1 MKSSP
6 FFFNRSRHSF
16 IFRTPCDTDLEMDW
30 PTDLLDYLEAYQVII
45 THTIEIQ
52 TTKRMTFKKLT
63 RIWIWCWIKIKRR
76 INTLCFSNPLCIS
89 FWVHFSFFIDKE
101 VVSSSPSR
109 SYSYYYSSSLPRI
122 IFTLNH
128 HYYHHNPLLVV
139 HAGHGGNFIHFFFL
153 SFFCW
158 STLDTSILVPV
169 CPHCTR
175 CRTGCPSRCLHQ
187 RQMSSRRLHS
197 EGCMECRGRRS
208 RCWRACSKGCIESGR
223 GRPEEVLVLLGMAI
237 DLSIQTIY
245 MAIWNLNDSRTCG
258 WCWST
263 WCKTNLSH
271 GRLVQRE
278 VMM

>member
-153 SFFCW
+153 SFFKLINIRHIH
-158 STLDTSILVPV
+158 TRTSLSPLYSVSDWVPESLS
-169 CPHCTR
+169 
-175 CRTGCPSRCLHQ
+175 PSEANVFEEASLGRMHG
-187 RQMSSRRLHS
+187 MSWQ
-197 EGCMECRGRRS
+197 E
-208 RCWRACSKGCIESGR
+208 I
-223 GRPEEVLVLLGMAI
+223 EVLKSLFEGMHWEWKRE
-237 DLSIQTIY
+237 TG
-245 MAIWNLNDSRTCG
+245 R
-258 WCWST
+258 ST
-263 WCKTNLSH
+263 GVAGYGHWFVHSDHLH
-271 GRLVQRE
+271 GHLKLERQ
-278 VMM
+278 